1 MGTKE
6 LRKRNIW
13 QDLSGEKAVN
23 AEKTFFEVFEKEFKG
38 SDFEI
43 MSKPKLFNN
52 IYSGIVLD
60 EEILKEIYTP
70 EGETWRH
77 GLLPDYAIIN
87 KKTKKILFVEVKRQ
101 DGWVEGKLRNA
112 GRGNAHERSCK
123 FFTPGLLKIMK
134 ERGKLGDEVLP
145 FWVVFQ
151 GDITRDPKRVR
162 EITCWYDKYSSHFFM
177 WRNSTDEKPLINHFN
192 NKLKPLLN

>member
-101 DGWVEGKLRNA
+101 DGWVEGKERKA
-112 GRGNAHERSCK
+112 GRGNAHERS
-123 FFTPGLLKIMK
+123 
-134 ERGKLGDEVLP
+134 
-145 FWVVFQ
+145 
-151 GDITRDPKRVR
+151 
-162 EITCWYDKYSSHFFM
+162 
-177 WRNSTDEKPLINHFN
+177 
-192 NKLKPLLN
+192 